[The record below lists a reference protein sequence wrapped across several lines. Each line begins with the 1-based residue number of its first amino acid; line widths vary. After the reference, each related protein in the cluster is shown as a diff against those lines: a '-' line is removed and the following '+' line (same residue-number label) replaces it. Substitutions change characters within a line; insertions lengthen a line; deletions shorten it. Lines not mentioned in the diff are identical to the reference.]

1 MKRLLVLALFALASC
16 APHAAPKVMDG
27 DIIFHTS
34 KSSQSLAIQRAT
46 GSRYSHMGVIFMR
59 AGKPFVYEA
68 VSPVKYT
75 PLDQWIARGAGGH
88 YVVKRLKNAA
98 TLLTPTALERLHK
111 AAGKFVGRPY
121 DLAFGWS
128 DDRLYCSEIV
138 WKLYERVLDVRV
150 GELQKIRDFNL
161 TDPAVRAKMRERYGA
176 NIPLEEPVISPGA
189 MFDSKLLDTVA
200 ER

>member
-1 MKRLLVLALFALASC
+1 
-16 APHAAPKVMDG
+16 
-27 DIIFHTS
+27 
-34 KSSQSLAIQRAT
+34 
-46 GSRYSHMGVIFMR
+46 MGLILMR
-59 AGKPFVYEA
+59 SGKPFVFEA

-75 PLDQWIARGAGGH
+75 PLGQWIARGAGGH

-138 WKLYERVLDVRV
+138 WKLFERELGVRV

-161 TDPAVRAKMRERYGA
+161 SDAGVRTKLRERYGA
-176 NIPLEEPVISPGA
+176 NIPMDEPVISPAA
-189 MFDSKLLDTVA
+189 MFDSKALVMVG
-200 ER
+200 EY